1 MCIRDSGGLYAEMV
15 QNRSFEKSDEKEGH
29 LYNWGL
35 YSIYKEPNSC
45 LLYTSKIKPPND
57 LSFLNDYLNC
67 ICISNI
73 FLKHYKQDYT
83 PQ

>member
-1 MCIRDSGGLYAEMV
+1 MFCSAAAAFILCSLSVFELFKPDACATASELTLLLLITAISECIKVL
-15 QNRSFEKSDEKEGH
+15 H
-29 LYNWGL
+29 
-35 YSIYKEPNSC
+35 
-45 LLYTSKIKPPND
+45 KIKPPND

-83 PQ
+83 PH

>member
-1 MCIRDSGGLYAEMV
+1 MFCSAAAAFILCSLSV
-15 QNRSFEKSDEKEGH
+15 FELFKPDACATASELIIATAMLKVLH
-29 LYNWGL
+29 
-35 YSIYKEPNSC
+35 
-45 LLYTSKIKPPND
+45 KIKPPND

-83 PQ
+83 PH